1 MKSIEAT
8 FIALLVGFAVV
19 TEGHAGDYYFYKA
32 HKPKNTV
39 KRSQSDRQKAHRS
52 RPRTNRSRTPKRM
65 QPDLIFRVLSHL
77 LIVFLSVIL
86 VVLAEDEG
94 PE

>member
-1 MKSIEAT
+1 
-8 FIALLVGFAVV
+8 
-19 TEGHAGDYYFYKA
+19 
-32 HKPKNTV
+32 
-39 KRSQSDRQKAHRS
+39 
-52 RPRTNRSRTPKRM
+52 M